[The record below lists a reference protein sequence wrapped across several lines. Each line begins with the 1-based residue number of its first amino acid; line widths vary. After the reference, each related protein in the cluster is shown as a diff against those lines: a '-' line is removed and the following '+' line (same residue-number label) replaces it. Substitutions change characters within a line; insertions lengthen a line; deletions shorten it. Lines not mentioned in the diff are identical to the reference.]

1 MVSFKDIANLTGLS
15 YGTISNVLNK
25 RKGVKEEN
33 IRKVQDAVAA
43 LDYRVNYQAR
53 ALASDCTKLI
63 GLITSNTNDVAD
75 SSMLMPLETFAEQ
88 IGSRVIWSTSRN
100 DKEREKR
107 NCEALLS
114 SKVDVLFVFFQFLEN
129 EEYFRH
135 LANTEK
141 TPIIFLGRY
150 LDKCKIPYVA
160 VDNEY
165 AATQMVNHVYSLGH
179 RELVYLDI
187 AESAMLSPNKT
198 RRTGVIDRCK
208 KLGMK
213 YSVINY
219 PKGKEDIS
227 VGYKAAE
234 EFIKN
239 GNMPKLVFPRD
250 DSFAV
255 GFYNACVKHGVKVPE
270 DVSIMSFGNFYS
282 ERMTPKRL
290 STFDRR
296 FDLVVQKATQL
307 YLDIKESRENGIEL
321 DVKDMKLF
329 IRGSLIEGETVL
341 NMTK

>member
-1 MVSFKDIANLTGLS
+1 MASFKDIAQLTGLS

-25 RKGVKEEN
+25 RPGVKEEN
-33 IRKVQDAVAA
+33 VNKVREAIDA

-75 SSMLMPLETFAEQ
+75 SSMLMPLETFAENV
-88 IGSRVIWSTSRN
+88 GSRVIWSTSRN

-135 LANTEK
+135 LSKTEK

-150 LDKCKIPYVA
+150 LEDCNLPYVA

-165 AATQMVNHVYSLGH
+165 AAHRMVDYVYSLGH

-187 AESAMLSPNKT
+187 AESAELSPNKT
-198 RRTGVIDRCK
+198 RRLGVIERCK
-208 KLGMK
+208 KLGIK
-213 YSVINY
+213 CDVISY
-219 PKGKEDIS
+219 QKGKEDIS

-255 GFYNACVKHGVKVPE
+255 GFYNACLRYGVKVPE

-282 ERMTPKRL
+282 EKMTPKRL

-296 FDLVVQKATQL
+296 FDMVVDQATRL
-307 YLDIKESRENGIEL
+307 YLKMKENGL
-321 DVKDMKLF
+321 GAADMKNSEKKLF
-329 IRGSLIEGETVL
+329 VRGSLIEGETVL
-341 NMTK
+341 DVR